1 MNTEFYTNVKL
12 NFNKILLMGYDKHGH
27 RIKKKVHVNPYLF
40 EPDPYGDYKTIH
52 GDPVSKKTFER
63 ITDARNYLN
72 ESKEIVN
79 RKVYGF
85 DRWQYAWINDTYPT
99 INPEMNRIRIA
110 SLDIEVISHDGS
122 FPDASRAEY
131 EVTSITVYYRNK
143 YYVFAYHD
151 YKAADNVV
159 YEKCKNEV
167 ELFRKFIVFWQ
178 RIDIDVVTGWNV
190 ELFDFAYLINRMQ
203 RLFDDE
209 SYMKLS
215 PWNKV
220 EGREVKLG
228 HNTEISW
235 DLAGITILDYLQVYK
250 KFNLNP
256 RESYKLDYIGEVELG
271 VKKLDY
277 SEHGSLHN
285 LYKND
290 FQKFIDYNIR
300 DTELIFL
307 LEEKLGYL
315 MQVFTIAYD
324 AKVNFADTLGSVL
337 IWDVIVHNHLME
349 SNTVVNL
356 KKAVTKRSSYAG
368 GFVKQSLVG
377 MHEWVASFDLNSL
390 YPHLIQQY
398 NIGPD
403 TKLPPIETDIGHV
416 TVDNLLSREV
426 DTSDL
431 HDQNITMTPN
441 RVFYSKEK
449 QSFFSEIME
458 RMYNDRTKYKNELKK
473 AKNAYEVDPSVE
485 NANAIARFHNLQ
497 LAKKIQLNSAYGAMG
512 NVAFRWFDI
521 DNAEGI
527 TLAGQLSIRFIEGKI
542 NEYMNKI
549 LNSDKDYVVA
559 VDTDSTY
566 VCLDDLI
573 KQVFDDTSDTDKV
586 INFMDKICDT
596 KLQDM
601 IDNSYQ
607 DLADYVN
614 AYDQKMVMKREV
626 LASKGIFTG
635 KKRYILNVWDNEGFR
650 YKEPELKMMGI
661 EAIRSSTPSACRDYI
676 KKSLNI
682 IINENEEAIQSYIKE
697 IRDEFKKQDI
707 DAVCFNRGVNFAEYL
722 KPDWSY
728 TKGTPIAVRAAA
740 LHNKY
745 VVDHGL
751 TKEVELV
758 KDGDKI
764 KFSYMK
770 MPNPVGE
777 NVMANVSSL
786 PALLDYVDY
795 DEQFE
800 KGYLKPIDIILTS
813 MGWSHKKIST
823 LERFFV

>member
-1 MNTEFYTNVKL
+1 
-12 NFNKILLMGYDKHGH
+12 
-27 RIKKKVHVNPYLF
+27 
-40 EPDPYGDYKTIH
+40 
-52 GDPVSKKTFER
+52 
-63 ITDARNYLN
+63 
-72 ESKEIVN
+72 
-79 RKVYGF
+79 
-85 DRWQYAWINDTYPT
+85 
-99 INPEMNRIRIA
+99 
-110 SLDIEVISHDGS
+110 
-122 FPDASRAEY
+122 
-131 EVTSITVYYRNK
+131 
-143 YYVFAYHD
+143 
-151 YKAADNVV
+151 
-159 YEKCKNEV
+159 
-167 ELFRKFIVFWQ
+167 
-178 RIDIDVVTGWNV
+178 
-190 ELFDFAYLINRMQ
+190 
-203 RLFDDE
+203 
-209 SYMKLS
+209 
-215 PWNKV
+215 
-220 EGREVKLG
+220 
-228 HNTEISW
+228 
-235 DLAGITILDYLQVYK
+235 
-250 KFNLNP
+250 
-256 RESYKLDYIGEVELG
+256 
-271 VKKLDY
+271 
-277 SEHGSLHN
+277 
-285 LYKND
+285 
-290 FQKFIDYNIR
+290 
-300 DTELIFL
+300 
-307 LEEKLGYL
+307 
-315 MQVFTIAYD
+315 
-324 AKVNFADTLGSVL
+324 
-337 IWDVIVHNHLME
+337 
-349 SNTVVNL
+349 
-356 KKAVTKRSSYAG
+356 
-368 GFVKQSLVG
+368 
-377 MHEWVASFDLNSL
+377 
-390 YPHLIQQY
+390 
-398 NIGPD
+398 
-403 TKLPPIETDIGHV
+403 
-416 TVDNLLSREV
+416 
-426 DTSDL
+426 
-431 HDQNITMTPN
+431 MTPN

-707 DAVCFNRGVNFAEYL
+707 DAVCFNRGVNFSEYL

-728 TKGTPIAVRAAA
+728 IKGTPIAVRAAA